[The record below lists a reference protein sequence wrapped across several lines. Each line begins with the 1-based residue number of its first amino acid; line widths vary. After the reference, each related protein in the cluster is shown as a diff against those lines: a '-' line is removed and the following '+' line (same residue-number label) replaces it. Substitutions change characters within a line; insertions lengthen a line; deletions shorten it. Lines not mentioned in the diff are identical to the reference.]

1 MAFIQLV
8 LVFMSWKRVADVQTC
23 TFQAEDTR
31 KKACYFFPPK
41 AQFKLLNKNKLQSF
55 VYFFIIKENI

>member
-31 KKACYFFPPK
+31 KLAIFSPK
-41 AQFKLLNKNKLQSF
+41 GTIQ
-55 VYFFIIKENI
+55 IIK